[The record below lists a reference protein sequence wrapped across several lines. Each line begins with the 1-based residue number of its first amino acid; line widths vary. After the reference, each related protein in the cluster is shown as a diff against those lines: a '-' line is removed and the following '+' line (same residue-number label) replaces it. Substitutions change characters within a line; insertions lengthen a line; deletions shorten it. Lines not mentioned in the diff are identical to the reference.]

1 MTEAPKDKRAVETR
15 PHHLPRWWVTA
26 RQHLS
31 LSGLHLVLVILAFSM
46 VLPFVWMVLTSLKP
60 LAEVGVENWLPTK
73 IQWSNYREV
82 FSVIPF
88 ARFYWNSILI
98 AAWVTFLQVFT
109 SSLAAFSFA
118 RLKWP
123 GRDRVFLLYLATLM
137 LPGLVMM
144 IPNYQIM
151 IKLHLVDSYAGL
163 VIPAAFSAFG
173 TFLLRQFMLT
183 IPPSLDEAAEIDGA
197 SKWQVFWEVILP
209 LARPGLIALTIFTF
223 VGTYQSFFWPL
234 VMLKTVAKYT
244 LPIGLLYFDSTQGQS
259 THLIMAAVTMS
270 LVPMIILF
278 AFLQRHLVRGIQLG
292 AVKG

>member
-1 MTEAPKDKRAVETR
+1 MSEAATVKATSATRAR
-15 PHHLPRWWVTA
+15 QRRWLAV

-31 LSGLHLVLVILAFSM
+31 LSGLHLVLVVLAFTM

-98 AAWVTFLQVFT
+98 AAWVTFLQVLT
-109 SSLAAFSFA
+109 SALAAFSFA

-163 VIPAAFSAFG
+163 IIPAAFSAFG
-173 TFLLRQFMLT
+173 TFLLRQFMMG
-183 IPPSLDEAAEIDGA
+183 IPTSLDEAAEIDGA

-209 LARPGLIALTIFTF
+209 LTRPGLIALTIFTF

-270 LVPMIILF
+270 LLPMIIIF
-278 AFLQRHLVRGIQLG
+278 ACLQRHLVKGIQLG